1 MLDFINLLEGKTKS
15 NDLEINPLKFTRKDV
30 SPVMSDDTLDLHYN
44 KLAKGYAKRYNNK
57 EGDAD
62 FNYAGVFLHNIWF
75 SQFREVRI
83 INKPNGPIL
92 TFINKHFGSYGEF
105 QDLFLEE
112 AMKIQGSGWIYLSY
126 DGKIK
131 TIKNHEVK
139 NDILL
144 LVDWWEHAWILDY
157 GSDKKEYLKQ
167 LWKIIDWNKISSRWG
182 ESL

>member
-57 EGDAD
+57 EGDSD